1 MTNEDLDLKTLY
13 DYLKEGN
20 YTQLPGNVKDAAYRI
35 SVDHK
40 YADLANSIRNVL
52 DYLVMDESM
61 EDHTSLDLKD
71 FTIATEEVAKYLKED
86 EFAKEQYDF
95 DNALDPAKKEELE
108 RIIIK
113 YREQYGI
120 NTDLSEIKNNIIR
133 YSNDLEAI
141 DLENDEPYNSFYH
154 DCVSEYI
161 GEKQITKTQNDIT
174 TNKTNK
180 MSLILKDDVPDSEL
194 NDDLNN
200 RGYVNLLFT
209 AIILTAIAFFILFKI
224 F

>member
-113 YREQYGI
+113 YREQY
-120 NTDLSEIKNNIIR
+120 
-133 YSNDLEAI
+133 
-141 DLENDEPYNSFYH
+141 NSFYH